1 MGKLWKSLID
11 LLKGLIIEGIQ
22 SNLTN
27 VFQEF
32 DEQAE
37 LVNVFASATPESFNH
52 AAFTFIQTVTQT
64 IIVPIAGIVITY
76 VLVYELVSMVME
88 RNNMHEFDTFF
99 LFRYL
104 GKAAI
109 AVMVVSHTSEIV
121 NAIFEV
127 GGYLASQA
135 TTLITGSTRLNAD
148 YQVLAMLDTTA
159 MEDMP
164 LFELL
169 GNLIETFIIMWA
181 VRLMAFVVAIITLGR
196 FMEIYLYMSVAPVPF
211 SMFANKEWGNVGM
224 NYLRGL
230 FALALQGLLIVLC
243 VGIYSAL
250 IQALVGKSYS
260 DFSTICFCN
269 CMYTAALTFALIK
282 TGSLSKQI
290 MSSH

>member
-37 LVNVFASATPESFNH
+37 LVNVFASATPDSFNH
-52 AAFTFIQTVTQT
+52 VAFTFIQTVTQT

>member
-37 LVNVFASATPESFNH
+37 LVNAFASATPDSFNH

-64 IIVPIAGIVITY
+64 VIVPIAGIVITY